1 MLSKINKKY
10 ILILIGGFLFYLFIF
25 SKIGILEQ
33 IRLQKKKVE
42 LEKKIKKLQEENQR
56 LKEEIERLKRD
67 KGYIKKLSHNLGLK
81 EKGEKIIFFV
91 KSNRKSSQNLSSREK
106 RGNFYYEFLIVITVA
121 FLIFFLGILIRG
133 KRKNEQKG

>member
-10 ILILIGGFLFYLFIF
+10 ILILLGGFLFYLFIF

-91 KSNRKSSQNLSSREK
+91 KSNRKSSQNLTSGKK
-106 RGNFYYEFLIVITVA
+106 RGNLHYLFFVITVA